1 MAEEVNV
8 DQKTEDATPKRIQDA
23 EERGNF
29 AHSRELTSAF
39 VLLAAILA
47 FAIGGGFSTRHL
59 MGTWKNL
66 FSQAHVIQPN
76 MEDLQ
81 RLLGWV
87 MNNSLIVLSPILFAI
102 LLGGVIA
109 NLVQTGGVRFSTHPL
124 LPRFHKMNPWNGFK
138 RMFSRTALME
148 LFKSVFKV
156 TLISLIAYFTIKG
169 RFDEISPMMNMSVG
183 QILVFMGQVGLEIMI
198 QVLVAM
204 IFLAFL
210 DYLFQRFTYLKNLRM
225 TKQEVKDERKDTEG
239 NPQIKQRVRNVQL
252 EMMKRRM
259 MSAVPEA
266 DVVITNPTHLAV
278 AIQYDQKNSDAPVVV
293 AKGKG
298 VVAEKIR
305 ALAKEHDIPVVEDK
319 PLARL
324 LHKTVEIGQMIPAH
338 LFKAV
343 AEILAYVYR
352 LKGKTLV

>member
-8 DQKTEDATPKRIQDA
+8 EQKTEEPTPKRIQDA
-23 EERGNF
+23 EEKGNF

-39 VLLAAILA
+39 VLLAAVLS
-47 FAIGGGFSTRHL
+47 FAMAGAFSTRHL
-59 MGTWKNL
+59 MMTWHNL
-66 FSQAHVIQPN
+66 FSQSHAIQPGISE
-76 MEDLQ
+76 MRQ
-81 RLLGWV
+81 LLGWV
-87 MNNSLIVLSPILFAI
+87 MENSFTVLSPVLFAI
-102 LLGGVIA
+102 LLGGVTA
-109 NLVQTGGVRFSTHPL
+109 NLVQTGGVRFSLHPL
-124 LPRFHKMNPWNGFK
+124 LPRFHKLNPWNGFK

-148 LFKSVFKV
+148 LFKSLFKV
-156 TLISLIAYFTIKG
+156 TLISLIAFFTIKG
-169 RFDEISPMMNMSVG
+169 RFDEIPPMMTLSVG
-183 QILVFMGQVGLEIMI
+183 QILVFMGKVALEIMI
-198 QVLVAM
+198 KVLIAM
-204 IFLAFL
+204 VFLAFV

-225 TKQEVKDERKDTEG
+225 TKEEVKDERKDTEG
-239 NPQIKQRVRNVQL
+239 NPQIKQRVRNVQM

-259 MSAVPEA
+259 MAAVPEA
-266 DVVITNPTHLAV
+266 DVIITNPTHIAV
-278 AIQYDQKNSDAPVVV
+278 AIQYNQDKADAPVVV

-305 ALAKEHDIPVVEDK
+305 EIAKQNDIPVVEDK

-338 LFKAV
+338 LYKAV